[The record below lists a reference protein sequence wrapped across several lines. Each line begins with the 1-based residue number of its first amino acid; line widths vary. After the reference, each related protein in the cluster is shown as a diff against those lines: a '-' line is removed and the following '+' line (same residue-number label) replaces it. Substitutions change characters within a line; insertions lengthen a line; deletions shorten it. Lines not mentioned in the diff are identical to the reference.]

1 MEALISTQKLLSFC
15 KNVTL
20 WNILVEKYNEED
32 VFSYNIGLGMIL
44 KFVKQALKLRISNV
58 DMRKEQKEVERKKRD
73 EIIAENDKTT
83 E

>member
-1 MEALISTQKLLSFC
+1 
-15 KNVTL
+15 
-20 WNILVEKYNEED
+20 
-32 VFSYNIGLGMIL
+32 MIL

-58 DMRKEQKEVERKKRD
+58 EMRKEQKEVERKKRD